1 LVLGDDKAAQKW
13 LGRYIDAGGTHKG
26 AVDAVRRGM
35 PEFRALTPEQFRQW
49 WAQAD
54 YKDREN
60 FERGREWYMR
70 TAGET
75 LRRLSD

>member
-1 LVLGDDKAAQKW
+1 
-13 LGRYIDAGGTHKG
+13 
-26 AVDAVRRGM
+26 M